1 MWPFK
6 RHASAPVPRLH
17 ELDDRLLV
25 VEKSIDW
32 LKKSDRE
39 LNARISSIQRVQN
52 RLEDAPGATIVPP
65 PHTQV
70 PPPDRAL
77 LQRPPPTTAVLRTT
91 SATTPW
97 TSTDMAVPA
106 ALA

>member
-6 RHASAPVPRLH
+6 RHASPPAPRLH

-52 RLEDAPGATIVPP
+52 RLDDAPGATIAPP
-65 PHTQV
+65 PDTQV
-70 PPPDRAL
+70 PPPDSEL
-77 LQRPPPTTAVLRTT
+77 LERRRR
-91 SATTPW
+91 
-97 TSTDMAVPA
+97 MRGF
-106 ALA
+106 

>member
-6 RHASAPVPRLH
+6 RHASPPVPRLH

-25 VEKSIDW
+25 VEKSIEW

-52 RLEDAPGATIVPP
+52 RLDDAPGATNAPP
-65 PHTQV
+65 PDTQV
-70 PPPDRAL
+70 PPADSEL
-77 LQRPPPTTAVLRTT
+77 LERRRR
-91 SATTPW
+91 
-97 TSTDMAVPA
+97 MRGF
-106 ALA
+106 

>member
-52 RLEDAPGATIVPP
+52 RLEDAPGATIAPP
-65 PHTQV
+65 PDTQV
-70 PPPDRAL
+70 PPVDSEL
-77 LQRPPPTTAVLRTT
+77 LERRRR
-91 SATTPW
+91 
-97 TSTDMAVPA
+97 MRGF
-106 ALA
+106 